1 MIMCGLNYEVTRWNN
16 QRESSGLPRVCSPR
30 DGLNI
35 SAMVDNK
42 IRDLMDRCRAEDEM
56 RARGERPGKKL
67 FPAQRKTCRDEES
80 GIDTLA
86 HCRSADH
93 LLASPQYDRHY
104 RSMFKALM
112 GRFHRGQK
120 FTNGELFA
128 IEGSSPLCCIFLASE
143 EYYLL
148 TRGSPIYL
156 FLSRRQILPTGAWGT
171 DLRGRRNHVGIQ

>member
-1 MIMCGLNYEVTRWNN
+1 
-16 QRESSGLPRVCSPR
+16 
-30 DGLNI
+30 
-35 SAMVDNK
+35 
-42 IRDLMDRCRAEDEM
+42 MDRCRAEDEM

-112 GRFHRGQK
+112 GRFHRGQE
-120 FTNGELFA
+120 FTNGEYA
-128 IEGSSPLCCIFLASE
+128 IEAIPLAVAFFASKNM
-143 EYYLL
+143 L
-148 TRGSPIYL
+148 
-156 FLSRRQILPTGAWGT
+156 LSRGKSHFCFCHDRYCLQGHGVWI
-171 DLRGRRNHVGIQ
+171 